1 MVRTLEELNIVAKID
16 NTYIVLMNDV
26 EMTAK
31 ETIEITADVVL
42 DLGGHTITGAGKV
55 IRAYG
60 NGVNAVV
67 KNGRIVSGT
76 DALSVF
82 DGATLVAD
90 GLDVTSTECCA
101 IVSPAGNLVING
113 GTYTSNDNFVLMTN
127 GSKGAGKNKI
137 VVNGGTFNGNITTA
151 GYIAGGI
158 YVANDDEVIVNGG
171 TFNIVNGIGIM
182 ARSGRTT
189 VKEGVTFN
197 ITSTAGGI
205 TAGWVGDK
213 KVEVPT
219 GKEIVL
225 DLISAYPGGIP
236 TVTAEHHDVYTLQWA
251 SVDSEESLKAALNDN
266 LYVTLANDIQVAAPV
281 EIVKRL
287 TLDLG
292 GHTITGAGKV
302 IRAYGNGVNAVVKNG
317 RIVSGTDALSVFDGA
332 TLVADGLD
340 VTSTECC
347 AIVSPAGNL
356 VINGGT
362 YTSNDN
368 FVLMTNG
375 SKGAG
380 KNKIVV
386 NGGTFNGNITTAGYI
401 AGGIYVA
408 NDDEVI
414 VNGGTFNIVNG
425 IGIMARSGRT
435 TVKEGVT
442 FNITSTAG
450 GITAGWV
457 GDKKVYVPAG
467 KEIVLD
473 TISEYPGG
481 APSVTAES
489 HTVFT
494 LEKTSADSEDAL
506 RAAIENGT
514 YVVLSRDIDLAW
526 RIDVTKNLTIDLG
539 GHKVTMSAGNTTG
552 QAFNVIG
559 ANVVIEN
566 GSIDGTALTQTAGS
580 SVKGECDP
588 VIARNGA
595 VVTLKNLNVTIDS
608 ITGACAYAF
617 TGSRINV
624 VSGTYVNNTTEDYP
638 YAPSVK
644 ALTLNQANES
654 NRLVFVT
661 GGTFKGNS
669 PANGDDSGKVATFVA
684 DGYKTVENADGSVK
698 VVKA

>member
-1 MVRTLEELNIVAKID
+1 MKKFWKGLITFGLIAAMCVPFAACDKGNTEKTGQEKVYEAYVAYAEAAGEKVLSYEDWLETVRGPQGDKGDKGAQGLKGDKGDTGATGAQGEKGDKGDKGDPGAAGAKGDKGDKGDTGATGAQGEKGDKGDKGDTGATGAQGEKGDKGDKGDPGATGATGAQGEKGDKGDKGDTGATGATGAQGEKGDKGDKGETGATGRIGFIVRTVEELNAALSVD
-16 NTYIVLMNDV
+16 NAYVLLLND
-26 EMTAK
+26 
-31 ETIEITADVVL
+31 ITDYTSNGGQLVTVKGTKNVVL
-42 DLGGHTITGAGKV
+42 DLGGHTLEGKWVINVLNGADA
-55 IRAYG
+55 I
-60 NGVNAVV
+60 V
-67 KNGRIVSGT
+67 KNGKIVSNNE
-76 DALSVF
+76 AVF
-82 DGATLVAD
+82 VGDGSSLVAD
-90 GLDVTSTECCA
+90 GLTVNATEACF
-101 IVSPAGNLVING
+101 VVVRSSELTVNG
-113 GTYTSNDNFVLMTN
+113 GTYTSADNGVIMTN
-127 GSKGAGKNKI
+127 GTVKPDNDCGHNTI
-137 VVNGGTFNGNITTA
+137 VVNGGTFNGGIKSE
-151 GYIAGGI
+151 GFIACGI
-158 YVANDDEVIVNGG
+158 YVANSDAVTVNGG
-171 TFNIVNGIGIM
+171 TFNIENGVGIM
-182 ARSGRTT
+182 ARSGNT
-189 VKEGVTFN
+189 VVGEGVVFN
-197 ITSTAGGI
+197 M
-205 TAGWVGDK
+205 
-213 KVEVPT
+213 
-219 GKEIVL
+219 
-225 DLISAYPGGIP
+225 
-236 TVTAEHHDVYTLQWA
+236 
-251 SVDSEESLKAALNDN
+251 
-266 LYVTLANDIQVAAPV
+266 
-281 EIVKRL
+281 
-287 TLDLG
+287 
-292 GHTITGAGKV
+292 
-302 IRAYGNGVNAVVKNG
+302 
-317 RIVSGTDALSVFDGA
+317 
-332 TLVADGLD
+332 
-340 VTSTECC
+340 TSTE
-347 AIVSPAGNL
+347 
-356 VINGGT
+356 
-362 YTSNDN
+362 
-368 FVLMTNG
+368 
-375 SKGAG
+375 
-380 KNKIVV
+380 
-386 NGGTFNGNITTAGYI
+386 
-401 AGGIYVA
+401 GGIA
-408 NDDEVI
+408 
-414 VNGGTFNIVNG
+414 
-425 IGIMARSGRT
+425 
-435 TVKEGVT
+435 
-442 FNITSTAG
+442 
-450 GITAGWV
+450 AGWV

-481 APSVTAES
+481 APSVTAEF

-514 YVVLSRDIDLAW
+514 YVVLSRDIDLAQ

-580 SVKGECDP
+580 GAKGECDP

>member
-1 MVRTLEELNIVAKID
+1 MKKFWKGLITFGLIAAMCVPFAACDKGNTEKTGQEKVYEAYVAYAEAAGEKVLSYEDWLETVRGPQGDKGDKGAQGLKGDKGDTGATGAQGEKGDKGDKGDPGAAGAKGDKGDKGDTGATGAQGEKGDKGDKGDTGATGAQGEKGDKGDKGDPGATGATGAQGEKGDKGDKGDTGATGATGAQGEKGDKGDKGDTGATGATGAQGEKGDKGDKGETGATGRIGFIVRTVEELNAALSVD
-16 NTYIVLMNDV
+16 NAYVLLLND
-26 EMTAK
+26 
-31 ETIEITADVVL
+31 ITDYTSNGGQLVTVKGTKNVVL
-42 DLGGHTITGAGKV
+42 DLGGHTLEGKWVINVLNGADA
-55 IRAYG
+55 I
-60 NGVNAVV
+60 V
-67 KNGRIVSGT
+67 KNGKIVSNNE
-76 DALSVF
+76 AVF
-82 DGATLVAD
+82 VGDGSSLVAD
-90 GLDVTSTECCA
+90 GLTVNATEACF
-101 IVSPAGNLVING
+101 VVVRSSELTVNG
-113 GTYTSNDNFVLMTN
+113 GTYTSADNGVIMTN
-127 GSKGAGKNKI
+127 GTVKPDNDCGHNTI
-137 VVNGGTFNGNITTA
+137 VVNGGTFNGGIKSE
-151 GYIAGGI
+151 GFIACGI
-158 YVANDDEVIVNGG
+158 YVANSDAVTVNGG
-171 TFNIVNGIGIM
+171 TFNIENGVGIM
-182 ARSGRTT
+182 ARSGNT
-189 VKEGVTFN
+189 VVGEGVVFN
-197 ITSTAGGI
+197 M
-205 TAGWVGDK
+205 
-213 KVEVPT
+213 
-219 GKEIVL
+219 
-225 DLISAYPGGIP
+225 
-236 TVTAEHHDVYTLQWA
+236 
-251 SVDSEESLKAALNDN
+251 
-266 LYVTLANDIQVAAPV
+266 
-281 EIVKRL
+281 
-287 TLDLG
+287 
-292 GHTITGAGKV
+292 
-302 IRAYGNGVNAVVKNG
+302 
-317 RIVSGTDALSVFDGA
+317 
-332 TLVADGLD
+332 
-340 VTSTECC
+340 TSTE
-347 AIVSPAGNL
+347 
-356 VINGGT
+356 
-362 YTSNDN
+362 
-368 FVLMTNG
+368 
-375 SKGAG
+375 
-380 KNKIVV
+380 
-386 NGGTFNGNITTAGYI
+386 
-401 AGGIYVA
+401 GGIA
-408 NDDEVI
+408 
-414 VNGGTFNIVNG
+414 
-425 IGIMARSGRT
+425 
-435 TVKEGVT
+435 
-442 FNITSTAG
+442 
-450 GITAGWV
+450 AGWV

-481 APSVTAES
+481 APSVTAEF

-514 YVVLSRDIDLAW
+514 YVVLSRDIDLAQ

-580 SVKGECDP
+580 GAKGECDP

>member
-1 MVRTLEELNIVAKID
+1 MKKFWKGLITFGLIAAMCVPFAACGKENTEKTGQEKVYEAYVAYAEAAGEKVLSYEDWLETVRGPQGEKGEKGDKGDTGATGAQGLKGDKGDTGATGAQGLKGDKGDTGATGAQGLKGDKGDKGDTGAQGEKGDKGETGATGAQGLKGDKGDKGDTGAQGEKGDKGDKGDTGATGAQGEKGDKGDKGDTGATGAQGEKGDKGDKGETGATGRIGFIVRTVEELNAALSVD
-16 NTYIVLMNDV
+16 NAYVLLLND
-26 EMTAK
+26 
-31 ETIEITADVVL
+31 ITDYTSNGGQLVSIKGTKSVVL
-42 DLGGHTITGAGKV
+42 DLGGHTLEGKWVINVLNGAEA
-55 IRAYG
+55 I
-60 NGVNAVV
+60 V
-67 KNGRIVSGT
+67 KNGKIVSNNE
-76 DALSVF
+76 AVF
-82 DGATLVAD
+82 VGDGSSLVAD
-90 GLDVTSTECCA
+90 GLTVNATEACF
-101 IVSPAGNLVING
+101 VVVRSSELTVNG
-113 GTYTSNDNFVLMTN
+113 GTYTSTDNGVIMTN
-127 GSKGAGKNKI
+127 GTVKPDNDCGHNTI
-137 VVNGGTFNGNITTA
+137 VVNGGTFNGGIKSE
-151 GYIAGGI
+151 GFIACGI
-158 YVANDDEVIVNGG
+158 YVANSDAVTVNGG
-171 TFNIVNGIGIM
+171 TFNIENGVGIM
-182 ARSGRTT
+182 ARSGNT
-189 VKEGVTFN
+189 V
-197 ITSTAGGI
+197 
-205 TAGWVGDK
+205 VGD
-213 KVEVPT
+213 
-219 GKEIVL
+219 
-225 DLISAYPGGIP
+225 
-236 TVTAEHHDVYTLQWA
+236 
-251 SVDSEESLKAALNDN
+251 
-266 LYVTLANDIQVAAPV
+266 
-281 EIVKRL
+281 
-287 TLDLG
+287 
-292 GHTITGAGKV
+292 
-302 IRAYGNGVNAVVKNG
+302 GV
-317 RIVSGTDALSVFDGA
+317 VFNM
-332 TLVADGLD
+332 
-340 VTSTECC
+340 TSTE
-347 AIVSPAGNL
+347 
-356 VINGGT
+356 
-362 YTSNDN
+362 
-368 FVLMTNG
+368 
-375 SKGAG
+375 
-380 KNKIVV
+380 
-386 NGGTFNGNITTAGYI
+386 
-401 AGGIYVA
+401 GGIA
-408 NDDEVI
+408 
-414 VNGGTFNIVNG
+414 
-425 IGIMARSGRT
+425 
-435 TVKEGVT
+435 
-442 FNITSTAG
+442 
-450 GITAGWV
+450 AGWV

-514 YVVLSRDIDLAW
+514 YVVLSRDIDLAR

-580 SVKGECDP
+580 GIKGECDP

>member
-1 MVRTLEELNIVAKID
+1 MKKFWKGLITFGLIAAMCVPFAACGKENTEKTGQEKVYEAYVAYAEAAGEEVLSYEDWLETVRGPQGEKGEKGDKGDTGAQGLKGDKGDTGATGAQGLKGDKGDTGAQGLKGDKGDTGATGAQGEKGDKGDTGAQGAQGDKGDTGATGAQGLKGDKGETGATGAQGEKGDKGETGAQGAQGDKGDKGDKGDTGAQGLKGDKGDKGETGATGAQGEKGDKGDKGDTGATGATGRIGFIVRTVEELNAALSVD
-16 NTYIVLMNDV
+16 NAYVLLLND
-26 EMTAK
+26 
-31 ETIEITADVVL
+31 ITDYTSNGGQLVSIKGTKNVVL
-42 DLGGHTITGAGKV
+42 DLGGHTLEGKWVINVLNGADA
-55 IRAYG
+55 I
-60 NGVNAVV
+60 V
-67 KNGRIVSGT
+67 KNGKIVSNNE
-76 DALSVF
+76 AVF
-82 DGATLVAD
+82 VGDDSSLVAD
-90 GLDVTSTECCA
+90 GLTVNATEACF
-101 IVSPAGNLVING
+101 VVVRSSELTVNG
-113 GTYTSNDNFVLMTN
+113 GTYTSADNSVIMTN
-127 GSKGAGKNKI
+127 GTVKPDNDCGHNTI
-137 VVNGGTFNGNITTA
+137 VVNGGTFNGGIKSE
-151 GYIAGGI
+151 GFIACGI
-158 YVANDDEVIVNGG
+158 YVANSDAVTVNGG
-171 TFNIVNGIGIM
+171 TFNIENGVGIM
-182 ARSGRTT
+182 ARSGNT
-189 VKEGVTFN
+189 VVGDGVVFN
-197 ITSTAGGI
+197 MASTEGGI
-205 TAGWVGDK
+205 A
-213 KVEVPT
+213 
-219 GKEIVL
+219 
-225 DLISAYPGGIP
+225 
-236 TVTAEHHDVYTLQWA
+236 
-251 SVDSEESLKAALNDN
+251 
-266 LYVTLANDIQVAAPV
+266 
-281 EIVKRL
+281 
-287 TLDLG
+287 
-292 GHTITGAGKV
+292 
-302 IRAYGNGVNAVVKNG
+302 
-317 RIVSGTDALSVFDGA
+317 
-332 TLVADGLD
+332 
-340 VTSTECC
+340 
-347 AIVSPAGNL
+347 
-356 VINGGT
+356 
-362 YTSNDN
+362 
-368 FVLMTNG
+368 
-375 SKGAG
+375 
-380 KNKIVV
+380 
-386 NGGTFNGNITTAGYI
+386 
-401 AGGIYVA
+401 
-408 NDDEVI
+408 
-414 VNGGTFNIVNG
+414 
-425 IGIMARSGRT
+425 
-435 TVKEGVT
+435 
-442 FNITSTAG
+442 
-450 GITAGWV
+450 AGWV

-514 YVVLSRDIDLAW
+514 YVVLSRDIDLAR

-669 PANGDDSGKVATFVA
+669 PTNGDDSGKVATFVA

>member
-67 KNGRIVSGT
+67 KNG
-76 DALSVF
+76 
-82 DGATLVAD
+82 
-90 GLDVTSTECCA
+90 
-101 IVSPAGNLVING
+101 
-113 GTYTSNDNFVLMTN
+113 
-127 GSKGAGKNKI
+127 K
-137 VVNGGTFNGNITTA
+137 
-151 GYIAGGI
+151 
-158 YVANDDEVIVNGG
+158 
-171 TFNIVNGIGIM
+171 
-182 ARSGRTT
+182 
-189 VKEGVTFN
+189 
-197 ITSTAGGI
+197 
-205 TAGWVGDK
+205 
-213 KVEVPT
+213 
-219 GKEIVL
+219 
-225 DLISAYPGGIP
+225 
-236 TVTAEHHDVYTLQWA
+236 
-251 SVDSEESLKAALNDN
+251 
-266 LYVTLANDIQVAAPV
+266 
-281 EIVKRL
+281 
-287 TLDLG
+287 
-292 GHTITGAGKV
+292 
-302 IRAYGNGVNAVVKNG
+302 
-317 RIVSGTDALSVFDGA
+317 IVSGTDALSVFDGA

-514 YVVLSRDIDLAW
+514 YVVLSRDIDLAR
-526 RIDVTKNLTIDLG
+526 RIDVTKNLTLDLG

-580 SVKGECDP
+580 GAKGECDP